1 MEVGQGLAVLVPRVK
16 NRRSPEAEK
25 KMFAKLIRKE
35 T

>member
-1 MEVGQGLAVLVPRVK
+1 MEVGRGLAVLVPRVK

-25 KMFAKLIRKE
+25 MFAKLIRKE

>member
-1 MEVGQGLAVLVPRVK
+1 MEVGWGLAVLIPRVK

-25 KMFAKLIRKE
+25 RMFAELIRKE